1 MKRNV
6 LSLILLP
13 LAALAGCGIRYWNL
27 TAGVDAQGLPIS
39 HHPSAYVLAAW
50 GILCF
55 LLFAAL
61 AATSQGRSGKSAVLH
76 THGAL
81 TVIAYFGAVMFF
93 FSVIAD
99 FTAALVDGPG
109 MSAPI
114 MCLLGLF
121 SGICLFVTA
130 WMRGHGKATYPPLEL
145 VPDVY
150 LVVKLILN
158 FKGWSTDPIILD
170 YCIMLF
176 ALIFVVLGFYYSTG
190 FLFDLGKPRL
200 TLLFTLCA
208 CLFSAVAVVDGILDG
223 SFATILEYLGFIA
236 WLLPVVCAVSVPSA
250 PDAPKADDETSSN

>member
-1 MKRNV
+1 MKRNI

-27 TAGVDAQGLPIS
+27 TAGIDAQGLPIS
-39 HHPSAYVLAAW
+39 HHPSAFALAGW
-50 GILCF
+50 GIFCF
-55 LLFAAL
+55 LLFAIL
-61 AATSQGRSGKSAVLH
+61 VAASQGRSGKSTVLH
-76 THGAL
+76 TCGARSVL
-81 TVIAYFGAVMFF
+81 SYIGAVMLLLAA
-93 FSVIAD
+93 VLD
-99 FTAALVDGPG
+99 FAAALVQGAGISD
-109 MSAPI
+109 PI

-130 WMRGHGKATYPPLEL
+130 WMRSHEKATYPPLEL
-145 VPDVY
+145 VPDIY

-176 ALIFVVLGFYYSTG
+176 AMIFVVLGFYYSTG

-208 CLFSAVAVVDGILDG
+208 CLFSAVAIVEGVLDG
-223 SFATILEYLGFIA
+223 SAATIVEYLGFIA
-236 WLLPVVCAVSVPSA
+236 WLLPVACAVSVPST
-250 PDAPKADDETSSN
+250 PDAPKEKKEPSSN

>member
-1 MKRNV
+1 MIR
-6 LSLILLP
+6 ILRHTLC
-13 LAALAGCGIRYWNL
+13 LAL
-27 TAGVDAQGLPIS
+27 
-39 HHPSAYVLAAW
+39 
-50 GILCF
+50 
-55 LLFAAL
+55 
-61 AATSQGRSGKSAVLH
+61 
-76 THGAL
+76 
-81 TVIAYFGAVMFF
+81 
-93 FSVIAD
+93 
-99 FTAALVDGPG
+99 
-109 MSAPI
+109 
-114 MCLLGLF
+114 LLGLF

-176 ALIFVVLGFYYSTG
+176 AMIFVVLGFYYSTG

-250 PDAPKADDETSSN
+250 PDAPKAEDETSSN